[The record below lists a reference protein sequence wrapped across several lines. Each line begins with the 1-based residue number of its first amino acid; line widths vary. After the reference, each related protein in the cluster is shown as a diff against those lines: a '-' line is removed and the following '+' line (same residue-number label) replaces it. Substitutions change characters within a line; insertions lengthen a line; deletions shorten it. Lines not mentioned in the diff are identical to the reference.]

1 MTTGSQESTV
11 GRDLLVIVET
21 SGAPIACDMTEAR
34 DTADQRIA
42 EYARLFAEALI
53 ARDRSADAVEFAFAP
68 KPGVAEWVTDLAR
81 RESACCPFFSYRVS
95 VHDDRVVWR
104 ISSQAGPAAQ
114 ATLDEFYAGPERFG
128 DGMAG
133 LLDRLAGRG
142 FAVTAPAPGR
152 LALDDRPPGVLDRI
166 KAACGC

>member
-1 MTTGSQESTV
+1 MTTDVLTI
-11 GRDLLVIVET
+11 DET
-21 SGAPIACDMTEAR
+21 PGAAIACDLTGAS
-34 DTADQRIA
+34 DTAEERIA
-42 EYARLFAEALI
+42 EYGRLFAHALI
-53 ARDRSADAVEFAFAP
+53 ARDRSADAVEFAFAA
-68 KPGVAEWVTDLAR
+68 KAGVAEWVTELAR
-81 RESACCPFFSYRVS
+81 KESACCPFFSYRVS

-142 FAVTAPAPGR
+142 FVVTAPGPGR
-152 LALDDRPPGVLDRI
+152 LALDDRPPAILDRI

>member
-1 MTTGSQESTV
+1 MTPASSESTV
-11 GRDLLVIVET
+11 DRELLVIRET
-21 SGAPIACDMTEAR
+21 SGAAIACDMTTAR
-34 DTADQRIA
+34 DTADERIA
-42 EYARLFAEALI
+42 EYARLFAHALI
-53 ARDRSADAVEFAFAP
+53 ERHRSADAVEFAFEA
-68 KPGVAEWVTDLAR
+68 KPDVAEWVTDLAR

-95 VHDDRVVWR
+95 LRDQRVVWR

-142 FAVTAPAPGR
+142 FTVSTPAPGR
-152 LALDDRPPGVLDRI
+152 LALDQPTGMLGRI
-166 KAACGC
+166 KGACGC

>member
-1 MTTGSQESTV
+1 MTTDVLTI
-11 GRDLLVIVET
+11 DET
-21 SGAPIACDMTEAR
+21 PGAAIACDMTEAR
-34 DTADQRIA
+34 DTADERIA
-42 EYARLFAEALI
+42 EYARLFAHALI
-53 ARDRSADAVEFAFAP
+53 ARDRSADAVEFAFAT
-68 KPGVAEWVTDLAR
+68 KPGVAEWVTELAR
-81 RESACCPFFSYRVS
+81 KESACCPFFSYRVS

-142 FAVTAPAPGR
+142 FSISSPAPGK
-152 LALDDRPPGVLDRI
+152 LALDQRPAGVLDRI

>member
-1 MTTGSQESTV
+1 MTPAPQKSTV
-11 GRDLLVIVET
+11 GHDLLVIFET
-21 SGAPIACDMTEAR
+21 PGAAIACDLTGAS
-34 DTADQRIA
+34 DTADERIA
-42 EYARLFAEALI
+42 EYGRLFAQALI

-68 KPGVAEWVTDLAR
+68 MAGVAEWVADLAR

-95 VHDDRVVWR
+95 VHDQRVVWR

-128 DGMAG
+128 DGMTG
-133 LLDRLAGRG
+133 LLDRLADRG
-142 FAVTAPAPGR
+142 FTVSTPAPGR
-152 LALDDRPPGVLDRI
+152 LALDERPPGVLDRI